1 MAIIPRTAITREV
14 IDLGGPEGNAHF
26 LLGRAENLST
36 QLGLDTETI
45 LKEMKESDYDNLV
58 KVYDK
63 YFGKFFSCIL
73 P

>member
-1 MAIIPRTAITREV
+1 MAIIPRTRVTREV
-14 IDLGGPEGNAHF
+14 IDLSGPEGNAYY
-26 LLGRAENLST
+26 LLGRAQNLSE

-63 YFGKFFSCIL
+63 YFGKFFSCNL

>member
-1 MAIIPRTAITREV
+1 MTNISHKWVTKEILDI
-14 IDLGGPEGNAHF
+14 GGPEGNAYF
-26 LLGRAENLST
+26 LLGRAQNLST

-45 LKEMKESDYDNLV
+45 LKEMKASDYDNLV